1 MIWWLLLIS
10 PWVLWGMYCAV
21 MRLKQ
26 VREANAL
33 TPSIKVMGYPWLVAG
48 LVIDF
53 VVNTIF
59 GTALFLELPREWTL
73 SSRLWRLSNEAPCWR
88 QRWALWIRV
97 NLLDP
102 IDPSGTHRG

>member
-1 MIWWLLLIS
+1 MTYLLLT
-10 PWVLWGMYCAV
+10 PWVLWGIYCAV

-26 VREANAL
+26 VRDADKL
-33 TPSIKVMGYPWLVAG
+33 TTSIKVMGYPWLVFG
-48 LVIDF
+48 LVVDF

-59 GTALFLELPREWTL
+59 GSLLFLELPHEWTL
-73 SSRLWRLSNEAPCWR
+73 SSRLWRLSNGDAGWR

-102 IDPSGTHRG
+102 IDPSGVHRG

>member
-1 MIWWLLLIS
+1 MIYLLLS
-10 PWVLWGMYCAV
+10 PWVLWGIYCAV

-33 TPSIKVMGYPWLVAG
+33 TTSIKVMGYPWLFFG
-48 LVIDF
+48 LFVDF

-59 GTALFLELPREWTL
+59 GSLVFLDLPREWTL
-73 SSRLWRLSNEAPCWR
+73 SSRLWRLSNLEPSWR
-88 QRWALWIRV
+88 QKWALWIRI

-102 IDPSGTHRG
+102 IDPSGIHKG